1 MKTKEE
7 QFWAWF
13 EEHQEILFEINHEQY
28 EWYDAL
34 GQQLMAVNEGL
45 TFEFSSNEL
54 HTKKDLFISADG
66 MNKIFPVVI
75 KLVQSAPQLDKWNI
89 KAFRQRIQNQNIS
102 IQIND
107 IELCYQDMYFS
118 HQPDFDKIGLKIH
131 VRNFIDN
138 QDYVSGIFIML
149 DALLGEYD
157 VGTQIS
163 FIEWQKLDENH
174 VDQLTPFTQ
183 LYKLVQK
190 HKALKN

>member
-7 QFWAWF
+7 LFWTWF
-13 EEHQEILFEINHEQY
+13 EEHQNILFEINHEQY

-34 GQQLMAVNEGL
+34 SQQLKAINKGL
-45 TFEFSSNEL
+45 TFEFSSNDL
-54 HTKKDLFISADG
+54 DVKKDLFISADG
-66 MNKIFPVVI
+66 MNKIFPLVI
-75 KLVQSAPQLDKWNI
+75 KLVQSAPLLDKWNI
-89 KAFRQRIQNQNIS
+89 KAFRQRILNQNIS

-107 IELCYQDMYFS
+107 IELSYQDMYFS
-118 HQPDFDKIGLKIH
+118 HRPDFDKIGLEIH

-163 FIEWQKLDENH
+163 FIKWQKLVENQ

-183 LYKLVQK
+183 LYSLVLK